1 MSYQLCRKNMKQRS
15 SKQRHLWYIH
25 KIIQVT
31 LKIHFLIFTSLLFSC
46 FSAVVVET
54 ISAFSIFVLLFFHL
68 FASFPIL
75 GTTANCHQHYE
86 NITCSVSFVLLLSCF
101 PIQLDTT
108 SHSFLLK
115 MPPHLSSPT
124 FFKKIERKNLFW
136 IGNWSYWSQ
145 SINIWKLKS
154 ILIMNWLYFI
164 KIYTNLNISIQ
175 HCYHIHNHSIN

>member
-101 PIQLDTT
+101 LIQLDTT
-108 SHSFLLK
+108 SHSFYWRCPHIFHLTHSLK
-115 MPPHLSSPT
+115 
-124 FFKKIERKNLFW
+124 
-136 IGNWSYWSQ
+136 
-145 SINIWKLKS
+145 KLKERIS
-154 ILIMNWLYFI
+154 SELETDPTDLNPSTFESWNQFWLWTDY
-164 KIYTNLNISIQ
+164 IS
-175 HCYHIHNHSIN
+175 